1 MILDQIVANR
11 AKQLGELQ
19 AKKPLSVLAEEAF
32 QYSDSHK
39 AMNFAAALKKD
50 RISIISE
57 VKKASPSKGVIQEDF
72 DPLKT
77 AAGYLEAGADAISVL
92 TEETYFQGSGA
103 YLEKIRKSVPLP
115 LLRKDFMFTE
125 WQLCEARLLGADAV
139 LLITAVLDVFA
150 LKKLIGVAQMLG
162 MQSLVEV
169 HSEEEVATAL
179 RAGAEIIGINNRN
192 LKTFE
197 VDLRTTEKLRR
208 LIPPEIICVSESGIR
223 DAGDVR
229 RLREIG
235 VDAVLIGE
243 TLMRSD
249 DVKKKMA
256 ELRG

>member
-1 MILDQIVANR
+1 
-11 AKQLGELQ
+11 
-19 AKKPLSVLAEEAF
+19 
-32 QYSDSHK
+32 
-39 AMNFAAALKKD
+39 
-50 RISIISE
+50 
-57 VKKASPSKGVIQEDF
+57 
-72 DPLKT
+72 
-77 AAGYLEAGADAISVL
+77 
-92 TEETYFQGSGA
+92 
-103 YLEKIRKSVPLP
+103 
-115 LLRKDFMFTE
+115 
-125 WQLCEARLLGADAV
+125 
-139 LLITAVLDVFA
+139 
-150 LKKLIGVAQMLG
+150 
-162 MQSLVEV
+162 
-169 HSEEEVATAL
+169 
-179 RAGAEIIGINNRN
+179 INNRN